1 MKMRVRKVRPSAKLP
16 QYQTEHSAGMDFYA
30 CIEAPITLGFMER
43 AVIPTGVAVAIPE
56 GYELQIRARSGLAAK
71 HGVTMVVGVG
81 TIDADYRNEMAVIL
95 INTDQEPFVVEPD
108 MRIAQMVVSKY
119 EHVEWQEVD
128 ELDETGRQGGFGS
141 TGL

>member
-1 MKMRVRKVRPSAKLP
+1 
-16 QYQTEHSAGMDFYA
+16 MDFYA